1 VPRWSQNAQAQLSQN
16 KSRLLFFSF
25 LVRAYGV
32 RAIFFVGGF
41 LGIPFALLSALL
53 FGGGDFSG
61 GFATR
66 HRGAFQVLA
75 WSALSGAAS
84 LGLLA
89 WLLREPLPSPGS
101 ALWAAGAGLSGAL
114 GLTALYRAL
123 SRGNAALVSPLAG
136 IVGAA
141 LPVIVG
147 AFTEG
152 LPGTVQLLGFASAGI
167 GIGLVTRTPSASGS
181 ARGQVAL
188 GILAGCGF
196 GFFFLLLAQVAPGAV
211 LVPLMTA
218 KVAAV
223 CVAWGIA
230 VLGQHRM
237 PAVKGSGI
245 AWLSGALDAGA
256 NALYLLAQ
264 QHTRLDVAVVLTSLY
279 PAFTV
284 LLAYVVLKER
294 VSRVQWAGV
303 GLCSAAIALIA
314 V

>member
-1 VPRWSQNAQAQLSQN
+1 MH
-16 KSRLLFFSF
+16 LL
-25 LVRAYGV
+25 GV
-32 RAIFFVGGF
+32 S
-41 LGIPFALLSALL
+41 FALFSALL

-66 HRGAFQVLA
+66 RWGPFQVLA
-75 WSALSGAAS
+75 WSALSGVAS
-84 LGLLA
+84 LGVLA
-89 WLLREPLPSPGS
+89 WMLREPLPSVGS

-114 GLTALYRAL
+114 GLVALYRAL
-123 SRGNAALVSPLAG
+123 ARGNAALVSPLAG
-136 IVGAA
+136 VIGAA
-141 LPVIVG
+141 VPVVVG

-152 LPGTVQLLGFASAGI
+152 LPGMTQVLGFASAVL
-167 GIGLVTRTPSASGS
+167 GIGLVTRMPPALGS
-181 ARGQVAL
+181 SRGQVIL

-196 GFFFLLLAQVAPGAV
+196 GAFFLLIAQVEPGAV
-211 LVPLMTA
+211 LVPLMVA
-218 KVAAV
+218 KGTAV

-230 VLGQHRM
+230 LFGQNQM
-237 PAVKGSGI
+237 PVVRGSGV

-256 NALYLLAQ
+256 NACYLLAQ

-284 LLAYVVLKER
+284 LLAYALLKER
-294 VSRVQWAGV
+294 ISRAQWMGV